1 MQPKVFLLSI
11 AAVAL
16 FWTTSASAADTH
28 QGKVVETS
36 AGKLT
41 MTDMTGKNQ
50 HTHDISSEATV
61 SRAGKTAAL
70 TDLKAGD
77 SVTITM
83 EKKGEKPA
91 VTKVEALPA
100 SSS

>member
-1 MQPKVFLLSI
+1 MRHFFSLLTIMI
-11 AAVAL
+11 AVL
-16 FWTTSASAADTH
+16 VWTTMVSAADTH
-28 QGKVVETS
+28 QGKVVEAS

-41 MTDMTGKNQ
+41 MTDMAGKNQ
-50 HTHDISSEATV
+50 HTHDITADTTV
-61 SRAGKTAAL
+61 SRDGKVAML

-77 SVTITM
+77 TVTITM

-91 VTKVEALPA
+91 VTKVEAKPA

>member
-1 MQPKVFLLSI
+1 MQRVFSLLI
-11 AAVAL
+11 AITVVF
-16 FWTTSASAADTH
+16 FWATIVSAADTH
-28 QGKVVETS
+28 QGKVVEAS

-41 MTDMTGKNQ
+41 MTDMAGKNQ
-50 HTHDISSEATV
+50 HTHDISSDTMV
-61 SRAGKTAAL
+61 SRDGKAAVL

-77 SVTITM
+77 TVTITM

-91 VTKVEALPA
+91 VTKVEAKPG